1 MLKSLDSALADGVKK
16 RELWAWAMYDFANSA
31 YTTVV
36 ITAIYNAYFVAEI
49 AKRAS
54 YATLAW
60 TLALSCSYALI
71 MLTAPVLGRYA
82 DRAHA
87 KKRLLM
93 IMTCLCLAGT
103 VGLALAGPGQIAL
116 ALVLLVVSNYAFGS
130 GENLCA
136 AFLPELAKP
145 EAMGKISGFGWSLG
159 YLGGL
164 FSLGLCL
171 VFIGWAQPEGW
182 AASAFVPVCLVITAV
197 CFGLGALPTFLLLRE
212 RRSQAPNPH
221 AGESS
226 WQALRRSLDR
236 LRALPELRA
245 LLISIIASQA
255 GIQTVIAL
263 AAVFA
268 QEALGFK
275 AQQTVMMLFVV
286 NITAAIGAFGF
297 GLLQDRI
304 GHRTSLVGSLLLW
317 ILAIAVLAQSY
328 SQTGF
333 WIAANLAGLALG
345 AAQSAGRALV
355 GVLSPYSARAEF
367 YALWGLAVKLGSI
380 IGPISYGLTEFLSG
394 NNHRLAMWVTALF
407 FVLGLLL
414 LIPVHVVRGRER
426 VAALT

>member
-1 MLKSLDSALADGVKK
+1 MLRTLESALAEGVKK

-36 ITAIYNAYFVAEI
+36 ITAIYNAYFVAEV
-49 AKRAS
+49 AGRAS

-71 MLTAPVLGRYA
+71 MLSAPALGRYA
-82 DRAHA
+82 DRVRA
-87 KKRLLM
+87 KKRLLA
-93 IMTCLCLAGT
+93 IMTITCLLGTIGLTLAP
-103 VGLALAGPGQIAL
+103 PGQVVL
-116 ALVLLVVSNYAFGS
+116 ALVLIVISNYAFGS

-145 EAMGKISGFGWSLG
+145 DAIGRVSGFGWSLG

-171 VFIGWAQPEGW
+171 VFVSWAQAAGW
-182 AASAFVPVCLVITAV
+182 SASAFVPVCLLITAA
-197 CFGLGALPTFLLLRE
+197 CFGLGALPTFLLLKE
-212 RRSQAPNPH
+212 RGQPQGASSNN
-221 AGESS
+221 ESS
-226 WQALRRSLDR
+226 WQALRRSLAK
-236 LRALPELRA
+236 LKQLPELRA
-245 LLISIIASQA
+245 LLISIVASQA

-275 AQQTVMMLFVV
+275 AQQTIMMLFVV
-286 NITAAIGAFGF
+286 NITAAIGAFAF
-297 GLLQDRI
+297 GMLQDRV
-304 GHRTSLVGSLLLW
+304 GHRRMLSVALLLW
-317 ILAIAVLAQSY
+317 IVAIVVLAQST

-355 GVLSPYSARAEF
+355 GVLSPYAARAEF

-380 IGPISYGLTEFLSG
+380 IGPVCYGLTEFLSG

-407 FVLGLLL
+407 FVAGLLL
-414 LIPVHVVRGRER
+414 LIPVRVAAGRER
-426 VAALT
+426 VAAVG